1 MNKKRIMK
9 WIGLAVML
17 MNKKRTSLKALI
29 LVPVFI
35 LGILSVLSNVMA
47 VNNIR
52 KVNRNASR
60 IADDCMNSISELSAI
75 ENETQSIHKLGLS
88 HIIATDLNTMISI
101 VEEMQTEQETLEQ
114 ELEDYRKYVE
124 PEDESSYETVVSNYE
139 TMKYELGNLMAYS
152 ALGKNT
158 EAYALANGVVS
169 ESSMAIQNEI
179 NVMKEHANT
188 AASDAREKL
197 SDVYLG
203 ALVSNGIIIAISV
216 TLLMVALYCVIR
228 FVIKPILATNKDI
241 RDIISG
247 IDKGEGD
254 LTRRV
259 AVLSND
265 EIADLGN
272 GINLFMDKL
281 QQILKMIIENT
292 NHMENV
298 VREVGESVATSND
311 SATDLSAMTE
321 ELSATMQDVGH
332 SVSVINNNT
341 ENVRGDVEMIAH
353 KSGEIN
359 EFSKEMKANADKME
373 SDARNNM
380 DKTNETIG
388 IILEGLGKAIED
400 SHSVGQVTSLT
411 DEILNISSQTN
422 LLALNASI
430 EAARAGEAGK
440 GFAVVADE
448 IRGLADSSRETANR
462 IQQINSVVVAAV
474 NNLSDNAN
482 ELVGYIQNA
491 ILPEFEAFVES
502 GVKYRDNASYIEN
515 AMQEFTAKTD
525 MLKKNIDEIALSIS
539 AITTAVD
546 EGAEGINGA
555 AKSTQNLVEDIVNIS
570 DKMNENKVIA
580 QTLQKS
586 THVFANF

>member
-1 MNKKRIMK
+1 M
-9 WIGLAVML
+9 V
-17 MNKKRTSLKALI
+17 NKKRTSLKVLI
-29 LVPVFI
+29 LIPVFI
-35 LGILSVLSNVMA
+35 LGILSVVSNIMA
-47 VNNIR
+47 INNIR
-52 KVNRNASR
+52 MVNSNASD
-60 IADDCMNSISELSAI
+60 ITDDCMNSISELGEIQSA
-75 ENETQSIHKLGLS
+75 TQSIHKLGLS
-88 HIIATDLNTMISI
+88 HIIATDLNTMISV
-101 VEEMQTEQETLEQ
+101 VENIRKEQSELENN
-114 ELEDYRKYVE
+114 LEDYKKYVSDSDQE
-124 PEDESSYETVVSNYE
+124 VYNSLVQNYE
-139 TMKYELGNLMAYS
+139 IMKKELGSIMAYS
-152 ALGKNT
+152 ALGKKE

-169 ESSMAIQNEI
+169 DSSSAIQENI
-179 NVMKEHANT
+179 NVLKEHANST
-188 AASDAREKL
+188 ASTARERL
-197 SDVYLG
+197 SAVYTGSLICSI
-203 ALVSNGIIIAISV
+203 VIIAISI
-216 TLLMVALYCVIR
+216 LLLLTALYCVMKYI
-228 FVIKPILATNKDI
+228 IKPILATNKDI
-241 RDIISG
+241 REIISG
-247 IDKGEGD
+247 IDNGEGD
-254 LTRRV
+254 LTKRV
-259 AVLSND
+259 TILSND

-272 GINLFMDKL
+272 GINIFMEKL
-281 QQILKMIIENT
+281 QGILKLIIENT
-292 NHMENV
+292 NLMEGV
-298 VREVGESVATSND
+298 VEAVDKSVAASND
-311 SATDLSAMTE
+311 SASDLSAMTE

>member
-1 MNKKRIMK
+1 
-9 WIGLAVML
+9 

-570 DKMNENKVIA
+570 DRMNENKVIA

>member
-1 MNKKRIMK
+1 
-9 WIGLAVML
+9 

-158 EAYALANGVVS
+158 EAYALANGAVS

-254 LTRRV
+254 LTKRV

-388 IILEGLGKAIED
+388 IILEGLGKAIEY

>member
-1 MNKKRIMK
+1 
-9 WIGLAVML
+9 

-158 EAYALANGVVS
+158 EAYALANGAVS

-188 AASDAREKL
+188 VASDAREKL

>member
-1 MNKKRIMK
+1 MK
-9 WIGLAVML
+9 
-17 MNKKRTSLKALI
+17 KKRTSLKALI

-158 EAYALANGVVS
+158 EAYALANGAVS

-254 LTRRV
+254 LTKRV

>member
-1 MNKKRIMK
+1 
-9 WIGLAVML
+9 

-188 AASDAREKL
+188 AASDARERL

-259 AVLSND
+259 AVLS
-265 EIADLGN
+265 IADLGN

>member
-1 MNKKRIMK
+1 
-9 WIGLAVML
+9 

-188 AASDAREKL
+188 AASDARARL

>member
-1 MNKKRIMK
+1 
-9 WIGLAVML
+9 

-124 PEDESSYETVVSNYE
+124 PEDESSYETVVSSYE

-152 ALGKNT
+152 ALGENT
-158 EAYALANGVVS
+158 EAYALANGAVS

>member
-1 MNKKRIMK
+1 
-9 WIGLAVML
+9 

-158 EAYALANGVVS
+158 EAYALANGAVS

-272 GINLFMDKL
+272 VINLFMDKL

-440 GFAVVADE
+440 GFAVVAD
-448 IRGLADSSRETANR
+448 SSRETANR

>member
-1 MNKKRIMK
+1 
-9 WIGLAVML
+9 

-139 TMKYELGNLMAYS
+139 TMKYERGNLMAYS

-158 EAYALANGVVS
+158 EAYALANGAVS

>member
-1 MNKKRIMK
+1 
-9 WIGLAVML
+9 

-216 TLLMVALYCVIR
+216 TLLMVALYCVIC

>member
-1 MNKKRIMK
+1 
-9 WIGLAVML
+9 

-88 HIIATDLNTMISI
+88 HIIATDLNTIISI

-158 EAYALANGVVS
+158 EAYALANGAVS

>member
-1 MNKKRIMK
+1 
-9 WIGLAVML
+9 
-17 MNKKRTSLKALI
+17 
-29 LVPVFI
+29 
-35 LGILSVLSNVMA
+35 MA

-188 AASDAREKL
+188 AASDARERL

>member
-1 MNKKRIMK
+1 
-9 WIGLAVML
+9 

-158 EAYALANGVVS
+158 EAYALANGAVS

-254 LTRRV
+254 LTKRV

-359 EFSKEMKANADKME
+359 KFSKEMKANADKME

>member
-1 MNKKRIMK
+1 MNR
-9 WIGLAVML
+9 
-17 MNKKRTSLKALI
+17 KRTSLKALI

-188 AASDAREKL
+188 AASDARERL

-570 DKMNENKVIA
+570 DRMNENKVIA

>member
-1 MNKKRIMK
+1 
-9 WIGLAVML
+9 
-17 MNKKRTSLKALI
+17 MNKKRTSLKVLI

-52 KVNRNASR
+52 KVNRNASS

-75 ENETQSIHKLGLS
+75 ENEIQSIHKLGLS
-88 HIIATDLNTMISI
+88 HIIATDLNTMIAI

-241 RDIISG
+241 SDIISG

>member
-1 MNKKRIMK
+1 
-9 WIGLAVML
+9 
-17 MNKKRTSLKALI
+17 MNKKRTSLKVLI

-52 KVNRNASR
+52 KVNRNASS

-75 ENETQSIHKLGLS
+75 ENETESIHKLGLS
-88 HIIATDLNTMISI
+88 HIIATDLNTMIAI

-241 RDIISG
+241 SDIISG

-586 THVFANF
+586 THVFAKF

>member
-1 MNKKRIMK
+1 
-9 WIGLAVML
+9 

-188 AASDAREKL
+188 AASDARERL

-474 NNLSDNAN
+474 NNLSGNAN

>member
-1 MNKKRIMK
+1 
-9 WIGLAVML
+9 
-17 MNKKRTSLKALI
+17 
-29 LVPVFI
+29 
-35 LGILSVLSNVMA
+35 MA

>member
-1 MNKKRIMK
+1 
-9 WIGLAVML
+9 

-75 ENETQSIHKLGLS
+75 ENETQSIHKLSLS

-158 EAYALANGVVS
+158 EAYALANGAVS

>member
-1 MNKKRIMK
+1 
-9 WIGLAVML
+9 

-158 EAYALANGVVS
+158 EAYALANGAVS

-254 LTRRV
+254 LTKRV

-525 MLKKNIDEIALSIS
+525 MLKKNTDEIALSIS

>member
-1 MNKKRIMK
+1 
-9 WIGLAVML
+9 

-158 EAYALANGVVS
+158 EAYALANGAVS

-281 QQILKMIIENT
+281 QQILKMIIGNT

-440 GFAVVADE
+440 GFAVVAD
-448 IRGLADSSRETANR
+448 SSRETANR

>member
-1 MNKKRIMK
+1 
-9 WIGLAVML
+9 

-47 VNNIR
+47 VNNIS

-158 EAYALANGVVS
+158 EAYALANGAVS

-197 SDVYLG
+197 SDVYLS

-440 GFAVVADE
+440 GFAVVAD
-448 IRGLADSSRETANR
+448 SSRETANR

>member
-1 MNKKRIMK
+1 
-9 WIGLAVML
+9 

-158 EAYALANGVVS
+158 EAYAPANGAVS

-254 LTRRV
+254 LTKRV

>member
-1 MNKKRIMK
+1 
-9 WIGLAVML
+9 

-158 EAYALANGVVS
+158 EAYALANGAVS

-411 DEILNISSQTN
+411 DEILNISSQTH

>member
-1 MNKKRIMK
+1 
-9 WIGLAVML
+9 

-158 EAYALANGVVS
+158 EAYALANGAVS

-462 IQQINSVVVAAV
+462 IQQINSVVVVAV

>member
-1 MNKKRIMK
+1 
-9 WIGLAVML
+9 

-158 EAYALANGVVS
+158 EAYALANGAVS

-254 LTRRV
+254 LTKRV

-440 GFAVVADE
+440 GFAVVAE
-448 IRGLADSSRETANR
+448 QIRMLADQSAQSAVDTRTLIEGALNEIEEGNTVAMKVAESMD
-462 IQQINSVVVAAV
+462 SVVQGINDIADVSKQLSENSNVQIAAMREAEKGIDQISEV
-474 NNLSDNAN
+474 VQSNSAASEECSATSEELSAQAEAMN
-482 ELVGYIQNA
+482 ELISQFT
-491 ILPEFEAFVES
+491 L
-502 GVKYRDNASYIEN
+502 RD
-515 AMQEFTAKTD
+515 
-525 MLKKNIDEIALSIS
+525 LSLIHIS
-539 AITTAVD
+539 EPTR
-546 EGAEGINGA
+546 
-555 AKSTQNLVEDIVNIS
+555 
-570 DKMNENKVIA
+570 
-580 QTLQKS
+580 
-586 THVFANF
+586 H

>member
-1 MNKKRIMK
+1 
-9 WIGLAVML
+9 

-188 AASDAREKL
+188 AASDARERL

-570 DKMNENKVIA
+570 DRMNENKVIA

>member
-1 MNKKRIMK
+1 
-9 WIGLAVML
+9 

-188 AASDAREKL
+188 AASNAREKL

-482 ELVGYIQNA
+482 ELVGYIQNS
-491 ILPEFEAFVES
+491 ILPEFETFVES

>member
-1 MNKKRIMK
+1 M
-9 WIGLAVML
+9 
-17 MNKKRTSLKALI
+17 
-29 LVPVFI
+29 PVFI

-158 EAYALANGVVS
+158 EAYALANGAVS

-474 NNLSDNAN
+474 NNLSGNAN

-586 THVFANF
+586 THVFAKF

>member
-1 MNKKRIMK
+1 MNR
-9 WIGLAVML
+9 
-17 MNKKRTSLKALI
+17 KRTSLKVLI

-216 TLLMVALYCVIR
+216 TLLMVALYCVIC

-586 THVFANF
+586 THVFAKF

>member
-1 MNKKRIMK
+1 
-9 WIGLAVML
+9 

-158 EAYALANGVVS
+158 EAYALANGAVS

-430 EAARAGEAGK
+430 YAARGGEEGK

>member
-1 MNKKRIMK
+1 
-9 WIGLAVML
+9 

-570 DKMNENKVIA
+570 DRMNENKVIA

-586 THVFANF
+586 THVFAKF

>member
-1 MNKKRIMK
+1 
-9 WIGLAVML
+9 

-124 PEDESSYETVVSNYE
+124 PEDERSYETVVSNYE

-158 EAYALANGVVS
+158 EAYALANGAVS

-197 SDVYLG
+197 SDVYLS

-440 GFAVVADE
+440 GFAVVAD
-448 IRGLADSSRETANR
+448 SSRETANR

>member
-1 MNKKRIMK
+1 
-9 WIGLAVML
+9 

-216 TLLMVALYCVIR
+216 TLLMVALYCVIC
-228 FVIKPILATNKDI
+228 FVIKPILATNRDI

-440 GFAVVADE
+440 GFAVVAD
-448 IRGLADSSRETANR
+448 SSRETANR

>member
-1 MNKKRIMK
+1 
-9 WIGLAVML
+9 

-158 EAYALANGVVS
+158 EAYALANGAVS

-254 LTRRV
+254 LTKRV

-580 QTLQKS
+580 QTLQTS

>member
-1 MNKKRIMK
+1 
-9 WIGLAVML
+9 

-158 EAYALANGVVS
+158 EAYALANGAVS

-400 SHSVGQVTSLT
+400 SHNVGQVTSLT